1 MINLRKVYRLPFSK
15 IYTNPKMFVRL
26 VDVMPRVSDDDFVTL
41 NCDKAIVQ
49 SARVSYGNHE
59 PTSDTSANIKRDKDL
74 IKYLVRNKHTS
85 PFEMV
90 EFKFHL
96 AMPIFI
102 QRQWIRHRTASVN
115 EISGRYSEFDYNFYH
130 PTILKGQSKDNK
142 QVSSDVLENSSENI
156 KKMEEHSEKSFELYK
171 ELLKEGV
178 SREIARTVLPQNLIT
193 EFYWKID
200 LHNLLH
206 FIRLRDHPHA
216 QTEIREYAGDIKEL
230 ITKLCPI
237 SVEAYDNH
245 FVKGINL
252 SGEEVELL
260 KNCPESGLEI
270 PEGMSKGEQREFKM
284 KLKKLGLSQKD
295 SSIGRIVGGS
305 GPAVGITPSVRSMST
320 DRSKFFIP

>member
-1 MINLRKVYRLPFSK
+1 MKAYRLPFSK
-15 IYTNPKMFVRL
+15 IYKNPKMFVRL
-26 VDVMPRVSDDDFVTL
+26 VDVMPRVSEDDSVTL
-41 NCDKAIVQ
+41 NCDEAIVEA
-49 SARVSYGNHE
+49 ARVSYGKGTKTVNQ
-59 PTSDTSANIKRDKDL
+59 DKDL
-74 IKYLVRNKHTS
+74 IKYLVRNRHTS
-85 PFEMV
+85 PFEMI

-115 EISGRYSEFDYNFYH
+115 EISGRYSEFEYNFYH
-130 PTILKGQSKDNK
+130 PPVLKGQSNVNK
-142 QVSSDVLENSSENI
+142 QVSGDVLENSSENI
-156 KKMEEHSEKSFELYK
+156 KKMEEHSERSFGLYK

-216 QTEIREYAGDIKEL
+216 QTEIRQYAGDIKEL
-230 ITKLCPI
+230 ITRLCPI

-260 KNCPESGLEI
+260 KKYSGTAEYGLEI
-270 PEGMSKGEQREFKM
+270 PEGMSKGEQREFFK
-284 KLKKLGLSQKD
+284 KIDKLGLRKNEPFPRGMNVSAPT
-295 SSIGRIVGGS
+295 I
-305 GPAVGITPSVRSMST
+305 
-320 DRSKFFIP
+320 

>member
-1 MINLRKVYRLPFSK
+1 MKAYRLPFSK
-15 IYTNPKMFVRL
+15 IYKNRKMFVRL
-26 VDVMPRVSDDDFVTL
+26 VDVMPRVSDDDSVTL
-41 NCDKAIVQ
+41 NCDKAIAEA
-49 SARVSYGNHE
+49 ARVSYGKGTKTVNQ
-59 PTSDTSANIKRDKDL
+59 DKDL
-74 IKYLVRNKHTS
+74 IKYLVRNRHTS

-115 EISGRYSEFDYNFYH
+115 EISGRYSEFEYNFYH
-130 PTILKGQSKDNK
+130 PTVLKGQSNINK

-216 QTEIREYAGDIKEL
+216 QTEIRQYAGDIKEL
-230 ITKLCPI
+230 ITRLCPI

-260 KNCPESGLEI
+260 KNYPGTTESGLEI
-270 PEGMSKGEQREFKM
+270 PEGMSKGEQREFKT
-284 KLKKLGLSQKD
+284 KLKKLGLSQKND
-295 SSIGRIVGGS
+295 SIGRIVGGPGPTVGVKS
-305 GPAVGITPSVRSMST
+305 GVRAMST

>member
-26 VDVMPRVSDDDFVTL
+26 VDVMPRVSKETL
-41 NCDKAIVQ
+41 NCDEAIVEA
-49 SARVSYGNHE
+49 ARVSYGKGTKTVNQ
-59 PTSDTSANIKRDKDL
+59 DKDL

-115 EISGRYSEFDYNFYH
+115 EISGRYSEFEYNFYH
-130 PTILKGQSKDNK
+130 PTVLKGQSNVNK
-142 QVSSDVLENSSENI
+142 QVSGDVLENSSENI
-156 KKMEEHSEKSFELYK
+156 KRMKEHSERSFGVYK

-230 ITKLCPI
+230 ITRLCPI

-260 KNCPESGLEI
+260 KKYSDNDFEI
-270 PEGMSKGEQREFKM
+270 PKGMSKGEQREFKT
-284 KLKKLGLSQKD
+284 KLKKLGLSQKNN
-295 SSIGRIVGGS
+295 SIRGFIGGP
-305 GPAVGITPSVRSMST
+305 GPAVSVKPSIRAMST
-320 DRSKFFIP
+320 DRSEFFIP

>member
-1 MINLRKVYRLPFSK
+1 MINLTKAYRLPFSK
-15 IYTNPKMFVRL
+15 IYKNPKMFVRL
-26 VDVMPRVSDDDFVTL
+26 VDVMPRVSEDDSVTL
-41 NCDKAIVQ
+41 NCDEAIVEA
-49 SARVSYGNHE
+49 ARVSYGKGTKTVNQ
-59 PTSDTSANIKRDKDL
+59 DKEL
-74 IKYLVRNKHTS
+74 IKYLVRNRHTS

-115 EISGRYSEFDYNFYH
+115 EISGRYSEFDYSFYH
-130 PTILKGQSKDNK
+130 PPVLKGQSNVNK
-142 QVSSDVLENSSENI
+142 QVSGDVLENSSENI
-156 KKMEEHSEKSFELYK
+156 KKMEEHSEKSFEIYK
-171 ELLKEGV
+171 ELLEEGV

-193 EFYWKID
+193 EFYWKIN

-216 QTEIREYAGDIKEL
+216 QTEIRQYAGDIKEL

-260 KNCPESGLEI
+260 KKYSGTAEYGLEI
-270 PEGMSKGEQREFKM
+270 PEGMSKGEQREFFK
-284 KLKKLGLSQKD
+284 KIDKLGLRKNEPFPRGMNVSAPT
-295 SSIGRIVGGS
+295 IGVKPG
-305 GPAVGITPSVRSMST
+305 VRAMST

>member
-1 MINLRKVYRLPFSK
+1 MKAYRLPFSK
-15 IYTNPKMFVRL
+15 IYKNPKMFVRL
-26 VDVMPRVSDDDFVTL
+26 VDVMPRVSEETL
-41 NCDKAIVQ
+41 NCDEAIVEA
-49 SARVSYGNHE
+49 ARVSYGKGTKTVNQ
-59 PTSDTSANIKRDKDL
+59 DKDL
-74 IKYLVRNKHTS
+74 IKYLVRNRHTS
-85 PFEMV
+85 PFEMI

-115 EISGRYSEFDYNFYH
+115 EISGRYSEFEYNFYH
-130 PTILKGQSKDNK
+130 PPVLKCQSKDNK
-142 QVSSDVLENSSENI
+142 QVSGDVLENSSENI
-156 KKMEEHSEKSFELYK
+156 KRMEEHSERSFGVYK

-230 ITKLCPI
+230 ITRLCPI

-245 FVKGINL
+245 FVRGINL

-260 KNCPESGLEI
+260 KKYSGTAEYGLEI
-270 PEGMSKGEQREFKM
+270 PEGMSKGEQREFFK
-284 KLKKLGLSQKD
+284 KIDKLGLRKNEPFPRGMNVSAPT
-295 SSIGRIVGGS
+295 IGVKPG
-305 GPAVGITPSVRSMST
+305 VRAMST
-320 DRSKFFIP
+320 NRSKFFIP

>member
-1 MINLRKVYRLPFSK
+1 MKAYSLPFSK
-15 IYTNPKMFVRL
+15 IYKNPKMFVRL
-26 VDVMPRVSDDDFVTL
+26 VDIMPRVSEDDSVTL
-41 NCDKAIVQ
+41 NCDEAIVEA
-49 SARVSYGNHE
+49 ARVSYGKGTKTVNQ
-59 PTSDTSANIKRDKDL
+59 DKDL
-74 IKYLVRNKHTS
+74 IKYLVRNRHTS
-85 PFEMV
+85 PFEMI

-115 EISGRYSEFDYNFYH
+115 EISGRYSEFEYNFYH
-130 PTILKGQSKDNK
+130 PPVLKCQSKDNK
-142 QVSSDVLENSSENI
+142 QVSGDVLENSSENI
-156 KKMEEHSEKSFELYK
+156 KRMEEHSERSFGVYK

-230 ITKLCPI
+230 ITRLCPI

-260 KNCPESGLEI
+260 KKYSGTAEYGLEI
-270 PEGMSKGEQREFKM
+270 PEGMSKGEQREFFK
-284 KLKKLGLSQKD
+284 KIDKLGLRKNEPFPRGMNVSAPT
-295 SSIGRIVGGS
+295 IGVKPG
-305 GPAVGITPSVRSMST
+305 VRAMST
-320 DRSKFFIP
+320 NRSKFFIP

>member
-1 MINLRKVYRLPFSK
+1 
-15 IYTNPKMFVRL
+15 
-26 VDVMPRVSDDDFVTL
+26 
-41 NCDKAIVQ
+41 
-49 SARVSYGNHE
+49 
-59 PTSDTSANIKRDKDL
+59 
-74 IKYLVRNKHTS
+74 
-85 PFEMV
+85 
-90 EFKFHL
+90 
-96 AMPIFI
+96 
-102 QRQWIRHRTASVN
+102 
-115 EISGRYSEFDYNFYH
+115 
-130 PTILKGQSKDNK
+130 
-142 QVSSDVLENSSENI
+142 
-156 KKMEEHSEKSFELYK
+156 MEEHSERSFELYK

-230 ITKLCPI
+230 ITRLCPI

-260 KNCPESGLEI
+260 KKYSGTVEYGLEI
-270 PEGMSKGEQREFKM
+270 PEGMSKGEQREFFK
-284 KLKKLGLSQKD
+284 KIDKLGLRKNEPFPRGMNVSAPT
-295 SSIGRIVGGS
+295 IGVKPG
-305 GPAVGITPSVRSMST
+305 VRAMST

>member
-1 MINLRKVYRLPFSK
+1 MKAYSLPFSK
-15 IYTNPKMFVRL
+15 IYKNPKMFVRL
-26 VDVMPRVSDDDFVTL
+26 VDIMPRVSEDDSVTL
-41 NCDKAIVQ
+41 NCDEAIVEA
-49 SARVSYGNHE
+49 ARVSYGKGTKTVNQ
-59 PTSDTSANIKRDKDL
+59 DKDL
-74 IKYLVRNKHTS
+74 IKYLVRNRHTS
-85 PFEMV
+85 PFEMI

-115 EISGRYSEFDYNFYH
+115 EISGRYSEFEYNFYH
-130 PTILKGQSKDNK
+130 PPVLKCQSKDNK
-142 QVSSDVLENSSENI
+142 QVSGDVLENSSENI
-156 KKMEEHSEKSFELYK
+156 KRMEEHSERSFGVYK

-230 ITKLCPI
+230 ITRLCPI

-260 KNCPESGLEI
+260 KKYSGTAEYGLEI
-270 PEGMSKGEQREFKM
+270 PEGMSKGEQREFFK
-284 KLKKLGLSQKD
+284 KIDKLGLRKNEPFPRGMNVSAPT
-295 SSIGRIVGGS
+295 I
-305 GPAVGITPSVRSMST
+305 
-320 DRSKFFIP
+320 

>member
-1 MINLRKVYRLPFSK
+1 
-15 IYTNPKMFVRL
+15 
-26 VDVMPRVSDDDFVTL
+26 
-41 NCDKAIVQ
+41 
-49 SARVSYGNHE
+49 
-59 PTSDTSANIKRDKDL
+59 
-74 IKYLVRNKHTS
+74 
-85 PFEMV
+85 
-90 EFKFHL
+90 
-96 AMPIFI
+96 MPIFI

-115 EISGRYSEFDYNFYH
+115 EISGRYSEFEYNFYH
-130 PTILKGQSKDNK
+130 PTVLKGQSNINK

-230 ITKLCPI
+230 ITRLCPI

-260 KNCPESGLEI
+260 KNYPGTTESGLEI

-284 KLKKLGLSQKD
+284 KLKKLGLSQKNN
-295 SSIGRIVGGS
+295 SIGRIVGGP
-305 GPAVGITPSVRSMST
+305 GPAVGISPSVRAESNSG
-320 DRSKFFIP
+320 SSFFIP

>member
-1 MINLRKVYRLPFSK
+1 MINLRKVYSLPFSK
-15 IYTNPKMFVRL
+15 IYKNPKMFVRL
-26 VDVMPRVSDDDFVTL
+26 VDVMPRVSEDDFVTL
-41 NCDKAIVQ
+41 NCDEAIVEA
-49 SARVSYGNHE
+49 ARVSYGKGTKTVNQ
-59 PTSDTSANIKRDKDL
+59 DKDL
-74 IKYLVRNKHTS
+74 IKYLVRNRHTS

-115 EISGRYSEFDYNFYH
+115 EISGRYSEFEYNFYH
-130 PTILKGQSKDNK
+130 PPVLKGQSNVNK
-142 QVSSDVLENSSENI
+142 QVSGDVLKNSSLNL
-156 KKMEEHSEKSFELYK
+156 KKMEEHSERSFDLYK

-216 QTEIREYAGDIKEL
+216 QTEIRQYAGDIKEL
-230 ITKLCPI
+230 ITRLCPI

-260 KNCPESGLEI
+260 KNYSGTTESGLEM
-270 PEGMSKGEQREFKM
+270 PEGMSKGEQREFKT
-284 KLKKLGLSQKD
+284 KLKKLGLSQKND
-295 SSIGRIVGGS
+295 SIGRIVGGP
-305 GPAVGITPSVRSMST
+305 GPAVGVKPGVRAMST

>member
-1 MINLRKVYRLPFSK
+1 MKVYRLPFSK
-15 IYTNPKMFVRL
+15 IYKNPKMFVRL
-26 VDVMPRVSDDDFVTL
+26 VDVMPRVSEDDSVTL
-41 NCDKAIVQ
+41 NCDEAIVEA
-49 SARVSYGNHE
+49 ARVSYGKGTKTVNQ
-59 PTSDTSANIKRDKDL
+59 DKDL
-74 IKYLVRNKHTS
+74 IKYLVRNRHTS
-85 PFEMV
+85 PFEMI

-115 EISGRYSEFDYNFYH
+115 EISGRYSEFEYNFYH
-130 PTILKGQSKDNK
+130 PPVLKGQSNVNK
-142 QVSSDVLENSSENI
+142 QVSGDVLENSSENI
-156 KKMEEHSEKSFELYK
+156 KKMEEHSEKSFGLYK

-216 QTEIREYAGDIKEL
+216 QTEIRQYAGDIKEI
-230 ITKLCPI
+230 ITRLCPI

-260 KNCPESGLEI
+260 KKYSGTAEYGLEI
-270 PEGMSKGEQREFKM
+270 PEGMSKGEQREFFNKIN
-284 KLKKLGLSQKD
+284 KLGLSKNEPFPRGMNV
-295 SSIGRIVGGS
+295 SAPTIGVKS
-305 GPAVGITPSVRSMST
+305 GVRAMST
-320 DRSKFFIP
+320 NRSKFFIP

>member
-1 MINLRKVYRLPFSK
+1 MINLMKVYRLPFSK
-15 IYTNPKMFVRL
+15 IYKNPKMFVRL
-26 VDVMPRVSDDDFVTL
+26 VDVMPRVSEDDSVTL
-41 NCDKAIVQ
+41 NCDEAIVEA
-49 SARVSYGNHE
+49 ARVSYGKGTKTVNQ
-59 PTSDTSANIKRDKDL
+59 DKDL
-74 IKYLVRNKHTS
+74 IKYLVRNRHTS
-85 PFEMV
+85 PFEMI

-115 EISGRYSEFDYNFYH
+115 EISGRYSEFEYNFYH
-130 PTILKGQSKDNK
+130 PPVLKGQSNVNK
-142 QVSSDVLENSSENI
+142 QVSGDVLENSSENI
-156 KKMEEHSEKSFELYK
+156 KKMEEHSEKSFGLYK

-216 QTEIREYAGDIKEL
+216 QTEIRQYAGDIKEI
-230 ITKLCPI
+230 ITRLCPI

-260 KNCPESGLEI
+260 KKYSGTAEYGLEI
-270 PEGMSKGEQREFKM
+270 PEGMSKGEQREFFNKIN
-284 KLKKLGLSQKD
+284 KLGLSKNEPFPRGMNV
-295 SSIGRIVGGS
+295 SAPTIGVKS
-305 GPAVGITPSVRSMST
+305 GVRAMST
-320 DRSKFFIP
+320 NRSKFFIP

>member
-1 MINLRKVYRLPFSK
+1 MKAYRLPFSK
-15 IYTNPKMFVRL
+15 IYKNRKMFVRL
-26 VDVMPRVSDDDFVTL
+26 VDVMPRVSDDDSVTL
-41 NCDKAIVQ
+41 NCDKAIAEA
-49 SARVSYGNHE
+49 ARVSYGKGTKTVNQ
-59 PTSDTSANIKRDKDL
+59 DKDL
-74 IKYLVRNKHTS
+74 IKYLVRNRHTS

-115 EISGRYSEFDYNFYH
+115 EISGRYSEFEYNFYH
-130 PTILKGQSKDNK
+130 PTVLKGQSNINK

-230 ITKLCPI
+230 ITRLCPI

-260 KNCPESGLEI
+260 KNYPGTTESGFEI
-270 PEGMSKGEQREFKM
+270 PEGMSKGEQREFKQ
-284 KLKKLGLSQKD
+284 KIKKLGLSQKD
-295 SSIGRIVGGS
+295 NSIGRFVGGP
-305 GPAVGITPSVRSMST
+305 GPAVGISPSIRAESNPGSC
-320 DRSKFFIP
+320 FFIA

>member
-1 MINLRKVYRLPFSK
+1 MINLRKVYHLPFSK

-26 VDVMPRVSDDDFVTL
+26 VDVMPRVSDDDSVTL

-59 PTSDTSANIKRDKDL
+59 STSDTSTNIKRDKEL

-156 KKMEEHSEKSFELYK
+156 KRMEEHSERSFELYK

-230 ITKLCPI
+230 ITRLCPI

-252 SGEEVELL
+252 SGGEIELL
-260 KNCPESGLEI
+260 KKYSENDFQI
-270 PEGMSKGEQREFKM
+270 PHDMSKGE
-284 KLKKLGLSQKD
+284 LKGFFNKIDKLGLSKNEPFPRGMNV
-295 SSIGRIVGGS
+295 SAPTVGVK
-305 GPAVGITPSVRSMST
+305 PGIRAMST

>member
-1 MINLRKVYRLPFSK
+1 MINLRKVYKLPFSK
-15 IYTNPKMFVRL
+15 IYKNPKMFVKL
-26 VDVMPRVSDDDFVTL
+26 VDVMPRVSEDESVTL
-41 NCDKAIVQ
+41 NCDAAIVEA
-49 SARVSYGNHE
+49 ARVSYGKGTKTVNQ
-59 PTSDTSANIKRDKDL
+59 DKDL
-74 IKYLVRNKHTS
+74 IKYLVRHKHTS

-130 PTILKGQSKDNK
+130 PTHLKGQSNVNK
-142 QVSSDVLENSSENI
+142 QVSGDVLENSTENI
-156 KKMEEHSEKSFELYK
+156 NKMKEHSERSFGLYK
-171 ELLKEGV
+171 ELLDAGV

-216 QTEIREYAGDIKEL
+216 QTEIRQYAGDIKKI
-230 ITKLCPI
+230 ITRLCPI

-245 FVKGINL
+245 FGKGIQL
-252 SGEEVELL
+252 SGDDIELL
-260 KNCPESGLEI
+260 KTYSKTGVLSKPHSMN
-270 PEGMSKGEQREFKM
+270 KGELREFKE
-284 KLKKLGLSQKD
+284 KLKNIGLSYKNNPLVGVVSR
-295 SSIGRIVGGS
+295 SS
-305 GPAVGITPSVRSMST
+305 PAVGVSSVDTSEPNYGSG
-320 DRSKFFIP
+320 FFIP

>member
-1 MINLRKVYRLPFSK
+1 MKVYRLPFSK
-15 IYTNPKMFVRL
+15 IYKNPKMFVRL
-26 VDVMPRVSDDDFVTL
+26 VDVMPRVSEDDSVTL
-41 NCDKAIVQ
+41 NCDEAIVEA
-49 SARVSYGNHE
+49 ARVSYGKGTKTVNQ
-59 PTSDTSANIKRDKDL
+59 DKDL
-74 IKYLVRNKHTS
+74 IKYLVRNRHTS
-85 PFEMV
+85 PFEMI

-115 EISGRYSEFDYNFYH
+115 EISGRYSEFEYNFYH
-130 PTILKGQSKDNK
+130 PPVLKGQSNVNK
-142 QVSSDVLENSSENI
+142 QVSGDVLENSSENI
-156 KKMEEHSEKSFELYK
+156 KRMEEHSERSFELYK

-216 QTEIREYAGDIKEL
+216 QTEIRQYAGDIKEL
-230 ITKLCPI
+230 ITRLCPI

-260 KNCPESGLEI
+260 KKYSGTVEYGLEI
-270 PEGMSKGEQREFKM
+270 PEGMSKGEQREFFK
-284 KLKKLGLSQKD
+284 KIDKLGLRKNEPFPRGMNVSAPT
-295 SSIGRIVGGS
+295 IGVKPG
-305 GPAVGITPSVRSMST
+305 VRAMST

>member
-1 MINLRKVYRLPFSK
+1 MINLMKAYRLPFSK
-15 IYTNPKMFVRL
+15 IYKNPKMFVRL
-26 VDVMPRVSDDDFVTL
+26 VDVMPRVSEDDSVTL
-41 NCDKAIVQ
+41 NCDEAIVEA
-49 SARVSYGNHE
+49 ARVSYGKGTKTVNQ
-59 PTSDTSANIKRDKDL
+59 DKDL
-74 IKYLVRNKHTS
+74 IKYLVRNRHTS
-85 PFEMV
+85 PFEMI

-115 EISGRYSEFDYNFYH
+115 EISGRYSEFEYNFYH
-130 PTILKGQSKDNK
+130 PTILKGQSKNNK
-142 QVSSDVLENSSENI
+142 QVSGDVLENSSENI
-156 KKMEEHSEKSFELYK
+156 KKMEDNSERSFELYK

-216 QTEIREYAGDIKEL
+216 QTEIRQYAGDIKEL
-230 ITKLCPI
+230 ITRLCPI
-237 SVEAYDNH
+237 SVQAYDNH

-252 SGEEVELL
+252 SGEEVELIQ
-260 KNCPESGLEI
+260 KYSENDFQI
-270 PEGMSKGEQREFKM
+270 PHDMSKGELKEFFNKID
-284 KLKKLGLSQKD
+284 KLGLSKNKPFPRGMNV
-295 SSIGRIVGGS
+295 STPTIGVKS
-305 GPAVGITPSVRSMST
+305 GVRAMST

>member
-1 MINLRKVYRLPFSK
+1 MINLRKVYQLPFSK
-15 IYTNPKMFVRL
+15 IYKNKKMFVKL
-26 VDVMPRVSDDDFVTL
+26 VDVMPRVSEDDSNIL
-41 NCDKAIVQ
+41 NCDASIVEA
-49 SARVSYGNHE
+49 ARVSYGKGTKTVNQ
-59 PTSDTSANIKRDKDL
+59 DKDL
-74 IKYLVRNKHTS
+74 IKYLVRNRHTS

-115 EISGRYSEFDYNFYH
+115 EISGRYSEFEYNFYH
-130 PTILKGQSKDNK
+130 PTVLKGQSNINK
-142 QVSSDVLENSSENI
+142 QVSGDVLKNSSKNL
-156 KKMEEHSEKSFELYK
+156 KKMEEHSERSFGLYK
-171 ELLKEGV
+171 ELLDAGV

-216 QTEIREYAGDIKEL
+216 QTEIRQYAGDIKKI

-245 FVKGINL
+245 FVKGVNL

-260 KNCPESGLEI
+260 KNYPGTTESGLEM
-270 PEGMSKGEQREFKM
+270 PEGMSKGEQREFKT
-284 KLKKLGLSQKD
+284 KLKKLGLSQKND
-295 SSIGRIVGGS
+295 SIGRIVGGP
-305 GPAVGITPSVRSMST
+305 GPAVGVKPGVRAMST

>member
-1 MINLRKVYRLPFSK
+1 MKAYRLPFSK
-15 IYTNPKMFVRL
+15 IYKNPKMFVRL
-26 VDVMPRVSDDDFVTL
+26 VDVMPRVSEDDSVTL
-41 NCDKAIVQ
+41 NCDEAIVEA
-49 SARVSYGNHE
+49 ARVSYGKGTKTVNQ
-59 PTSDTSANIKRDKDL
+59 DKDL
-74 IKYLVRNKHTS
+74 IKYLVRNRHTS

-115 EISGRYSEFDYNFYH
+115 EISGRYSEFEYNFYH
-130 PTILKGQSKDNK
+130 PPVLKGQSNVNK
-142 QVSSDVLENSSENI
+142 QVSGDVLENSSENI
-156 KKMEEHSEKSFELYK
+156 KKMEEHSERSFGLYK

-216 QTEIREYAGDIKEL
+216 QTEIRQYAGDIKEL
-230 ITKLCPI
+230 ITRLCPI

-260 KNCPESGLEI
+260 KKYSGTAEYGLEI
-270 PEGMSKGEQREFKM
+270 PEGMSKGEQREFFK
-284 KLKKLGLSQKD
+284 KIDKLGLRKNEPFPRGMNVSAPT
-295 SSIGRIVGGS
+295 I
-305 GPAVGITPSVRSMST
+305 
-320 DRSKFFIP
+320 

>member
-1 MINLRKVYRLPFSK
+1 MKVYRLPFSK
-15 IYTNPKMFVRL
+15 IYKNPKMFVRL
-26 VDVMPRVSDDDFVTL
+26 VDVMPRVSEDDSVTL
-41 NCDKAIVQ
+41 NCDEAIVEA
-49 SARVSYGNHE
+49 ARVSYGKGTKTVNQ
-59 PTSDTSANIKRDKDL
+59 DKDL
-74 IKYLVRNKHTS
+74 IKYLVRNRHTS
-85 PFEMV
+85 PFEMI

-115 EISGRYSEFDYNFYH
+115 EISGRYSEFEYNFYH
-130 PTILKGQSKDNK
+130 PPVLKGQSNVNK
-142 QVSSDVLENSSENI
+142 QVSGDVLENSSENI
-156 KKMEEHSEKSFELYK
+156 KKMEEHSEKSFGLYK

-216 QTEIREYAGDIKEL
+216 QTEIRQYAGDIKEL
-230 ITKLCPI
+230 ITRLCPI

-252 SGEEVELL
+252 SGGEIELL
-260 KNCPESGLEI
+260 KKYSGTAEYGLEI
-270 PEGMSKGEQREFKM
+270 PEGMSKGEQREFFNKIN
-284 KLKKLGLSQKD
+284 KLGLSKNEPFPRGMNV
-295 SSIGRIVGGS
+295 SAPTIGVKS
-305 GPAVGITPSVRSMST
+305 GVRAMST
-320 DRSKFFIP
+320 NRSKFFIP

>member
-1 MINLRKVYRLPFSK
+1 MKAYRLPFSK
-15 IYTNPKMFVRL
+15 IYKNPKMFVRL
-26 VDVMPRVSDDDFVTL
+26 VDVMPRVSEDDSVTL
-41 NCDKAIVQ
+41 NCDEAIVEA
-49 SARVSYGNHE
+49 ARVSYGKGTKTVNQ
-59 PTSDTSANIKRDKDL
+59 DKDL
-74 IKYLVRNKHTS
+74 IKYLVRNRHTS
-85 PFEMV
+85 PFEMI

-115 EISGRYSEFDYNFYH
+115 EISGRYSEFEYNFYH
-130 PTILKGQSKDNK
+130 PPVLKGQSNVNK
-142 QVSSDVLENSSENI
+142 QVSGDVLENSSENI
-156 KKMEEHSEKSFELYK
+156 KKMEEHSERSFGLYK

-216 QTEIREYAGDIKEL
+216 QTEIRQYAGDIKEL
-230 ITKLCPI
+230 ITRLCPI

-260 KNCPESGLEI
+260 KKYSGTAEYGLEI
-270 PEGMSKGEQREFKM
+270 PEGMSKGELKEFFN
-284 KLKKLGLSQKD
+284 KLDKLGLSKNEPFPRGMNV
-295 SSIGRIVGGS
+295 SAPTVGVKS
-305 GPAVGITPSVRSMST
+305 GTRGMST
-320 DRSKFFIP
+320 GRSEFFIP